1 MTPAPHAPQQFSIP
15 WKKLFHTV
23 EKMNPRAPCAAK
35 IFHTVEKTFPHRGK
49 NGRASPAAS
58 KNFPYYG
65 KNFSTPWK
73 TFFRTTA
80 RALPA
85 LTAAVLLTGCG
96 ISAPPPPELP
106 AGRDAAITAAMS
118 TNRIRIGDPVTLT
131 VTALHRPGCHVTF
144 PNPAKGKDV
153 IVREAVLTTNTLPN
167 GLVQTIHQLRVTSM
181 VITNHILAEGA
192 QIKLA
197 TPEGLS
203 WQEPYPFL
211 TLEVISALKPG
222 EQEIRPAKGGLADWP
237 APRSRWALWGLLALA
252 IAAAGLWAL
261 RRWLLTPRTF
271 LHMPPPTPAHVV
283 ALRELRQL
291 RDKRWI
297 ETRAVE
303 PFYVALSGI
312 VRRYLEARFG
322 LRAPDRTTE
331 EFIREAAASKALT
344 PEQRQVVGGFLE
356 QSDLVKFAR
365 HAPESA
371 DMQTA
376 FESAERLVQET
387 IPAPAAPAEQT
398 APADATTEGAS

>member
-1 MTPAPHAPQQFSIP
+1 
-15 WKKLFHTV
+15 
-23 EKMNPRAPCAAK
+23 MNPRAPCAAK

-85 LTAAVLLTGCG
+85 LTAAALLTGCG

-261 RRWLLTPRTF
+261 RAFLRTPRTF
-271 LHMPPPTPAHVV
+271 LHFPPPTPPHEV
-283 ALRELRQL
+283 ALAALAALRAK
-291 RDKRWI
+291 DWI
-297 ETRAVE
+297 AARRFE
-303 PFYVALSGI
+303 PFYVELSGI
-312 VRRYLEARFG
+312 VRHYLEGRFG
-322 LRAPDRTTE
+322 LRAPERTTE
-331 EFIREAAASKALT
+331 EFIREAAAARQLAADHRELVADFLT
-344 PEQRQVVGGFLE
+344 

-365 HAPESA
+365 HAPDESA
-371 DMQTA
+371 MRGA
-376 FESAERLVQET
+376 LESAERLVHET
-387 IPAPAAPAEQT
+387 TPAAPAANGG
-398 APADATTEGAS
+398 AP